1 VVGGEEM
8 EVEEEEEEEQGVE
21 VVEHGEE
28 EEGEELDEAAALMLE
43 EAAAEEA
50 EGMEEL
56 EVVVV
61 DMGVEE
67 PIGGLLGMLL
77 DELSPHHIGFWARM
91 HRFAAVKLGK
101 GLLVALRALW
111 AVLVFMCPGE

>member
-1 VVGGEEM
+1 M
-8 EVEEEEEEEQGVE
+8 
-21 VVEHGEE
+21 
-28 EEGEELDEAAALMLE
+28 LEAAALDL
-43 EAAAEEA
+43 EEA
-50 EGMEEL
+50 EGMEDL

-101 GLLVALRALW
+101 GLLAALRALW